1 MFLLCTTKM
10 SILHTASAKGD
21 EKACR
26 AILYNSRD
34 PLRLCLIV
42 DERGNTPL
50 HLAAFKVHP
59 AIVYLLLSVIEG
71 DRACLLSNNCGETPL
86 HLAVMKDDDKNREVL
101 LMLLSTECGRLA
113 THFMNPHLGDTPLE
127 LAIVSEARG
136 CATILRRLSTAEI
149 PKEDTCISVRVRRVS
164 RSSNR
169 S

>member
-26 AILYNSRD
+26 AILLNSRD
-34 PLRLCLIV
+34 PLRLCLTS

-59 AIVYLLLSVIEG
+59 AIVYLLLSVVEG

-86 HLAVMKDDDKNREVL
+86 HLAVMKDDDGNREVL
-101 LMLLSTECGRLA
+101 RMLLSTECGKLA
-113 THFMNPHLGDTPLE
+113 IHFMNPYLGDTPLE
-127 LAIVSEARG
+127 LAVVSEARG
-136 CATILRRLSTAEI
+136 CAATIRRLLSTEI
-149 PKEDTCISVRVRRVS
+149 TKSDTRIDIRVRRVS
-164 RSSNR
+164 QSSNR